1 VSEENVMR
9 IRVTD
14 GGTAAC
20 RPGTSVLRA
29 LIAAG
34 RRDIPLG
41 CRSGGCG
48 VCRIRVES
56 GRYTVGPMSA
66 AEVDATDVATGIA
79 LACRTHP
86 LTDVRITVLGRRPRT
101 FPNPDQENP

>member
-1 VSEENVMR
+1 
-9 IRVTD
+9 
-14 GGTAAC
+14 
-20 RPGTSVLRA
+20 
-29 LIAAG
+29 
-34 RRDIPLG
+34 
-41 CRSGGCG
+41 
-48 VCRIRVES
+48 
-56 GRYTVGPMSA
+56 MSA